1 MKQKLII
8 LLATLVLIAI
18 AVLMV
23 FDFYYKPKPVGNPWE
38 YRLSEFRAIV
48 EKDICYQKTAEI
60 NPQEKDIRGI
70 AIDGYNNLLV
80 TAKNAILRYDESGRL
95 YKKIPLSGTPNCVAI
110 EPGEKIFAGMADYL
124 LVIQHN
130 RIIDTISAPF
140 NDKTFITSIAA
151 DATSLFVADAGNKI
165 VYHFD
170 HTGKLRNLIGE
181 RDSTGFKGFIIPSNC
196 FDIALGREGQ
206 LWVVNPGKHELV
218 AFNKQGTLISQ
229 WSRTSMQPEGFSG
242 CCNPVNIAMLPD
254 ASFVTAEKGI
264 ERVKIH
270 KPSGD
275 YSCMVA
281 APDNFDEGTVGIDV
295 AANASGKVYVLD
307 PKKNLIHIFTKKT
320 DLIKLP

>member
-1 MKQKLII
+1 MKPKIII
-8 LLATLVLIAI
+8 LLAVLLLIAI
-18 AVLMV
+18 TALMV
-23 FDFYYKPKPVGNPWE
+23 FDFYYKPQPVGNPWE
-38 YRLSEFRAIV
+38 YRLSDLRTVDEN
-48 EKDICYQKTAEI
+48 EICYQKTAEI
-60 NPQEKDIRGI
+60 TPREDDIRGI

-95 YKKIPLSGTPNCVAI
+95 YKKITLSGTPNCVAI

-140 NDKTFITSIAA
+140 NDKTFITAIAA
-151 DATSLFVADAGNKI
+151 DETSLFVADAGNKI

-170 HTGKLRNLIGE
+170 HSGALRNLIGE
-181 RDSTGFKGFIIPSNC
+181 RDSAGFRGFIIPSGC
-196 FDIALGREGQ
+196 FDLTLGREGQ

-218 AFNKQGTLISQ
+218 AFNKQGTIISQ

-264 ERVKIH
+264 ERIKVH

-275 YSCMVA
+275 YNCMVA
-281 APDNFDEGTVGIDV
+281 APDYFEEGTVGIDV
-295 AANASGKVYVLD
+295 AANSSGKVYVLD
-307 PKKNLIHIFTKKT
+307 PKKKVIHIFTKK
-320 DLIKLP
+320 I